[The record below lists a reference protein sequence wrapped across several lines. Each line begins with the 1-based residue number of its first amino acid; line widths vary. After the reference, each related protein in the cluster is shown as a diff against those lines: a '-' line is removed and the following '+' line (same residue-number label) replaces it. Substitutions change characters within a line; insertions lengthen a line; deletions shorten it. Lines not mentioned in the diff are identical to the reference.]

1 MNIYEKLTEI
11 FQDIFDNDDVI
22 ATPELTAHDVEE
34 WDSLSHIRVIVTIEE
49 EFDIKF
55 SVSEIV
61 ELNNVAEMVAL
72 IESKVA

>member
-22 ATPELTAHDVEE
+22 ATPVLTADDVEE

>member
-22 ATPELTAHDVEE
+22 ATPVLTAHDVEE